1 MKIMAREYETANKTP
16 STAILLKAIGTLD
29 FLGAFLYVLAQ
40 RPVFSAL
47 FGELGGVIRIAL
59 GLLVATSAAALAFVL
74 AEMLTYLHAIRWNT
88 DGYTVKQGRAPADE
102 NDD

>member
-1 MKIMAREYETANKTP
+1 MKIMAREYETARKTP

-40 RPVFSAL
+40 RPVFSVL
-47 FGELGGVIRIAL
+47 FGELGGVVCVVLAL
-59 GLLVATSAAALAFVL
+59 IVATTTSALAFAL
-74 AEMLTYLHAIRWNT
+74 AEIITYLHSIRWNT